1 MIGAI
6 IKGYMGTDSET
17 GQPKYEEIYKEA
29 TFIEDAE
36 LSLNPNKDY
45 SMQPYNWSD
54 VSATFNEQT
63 LVRSALQDKD
73 ISESKGIILTALDTD
88 EPKWLLPFMR

>member
-1 MIGAI
+1 M
-6 IKGYMGTDSET
+6 KPDSPNT
-17 GQPKYEEIYKEA
+17 KKSTKEA

-45 SMQPYNWSD
+45 PMQPWSD

-73 ISESKGIILTALDTD
+73 ISESRVL
-88 EPKWLLPFMR
+88 F